1 MNTRRLRQ
9 LLAEYASL
17 AIYTY
22 MALFV
27 LVMAGFAL
35 AFATGLK
42 VDGSVGKLG
51 VLGAAWVATK
61 LTQPVRIMA
70 SVALVPILAR
80 WFKFKKRE
88 VAPDGSAPCD
98 DAAA

>member
-1 MNTRRLRQ
+1 MNTSRLKR

-22 MALFV
+22 LALFV
-27 LVMAGFAL
+27 LVLAGFAL
-35 AFATGLK
+35 AFATGFK
-42 VDGSVGKLG
+42 VDSSGGKLG

-70 SVALVPILAR
+70 SVALVPIVAR
-80 WFKFKKRE
+80 FFKIKKRE
-88 VAPDGSAPCD
+88 IAPGGG
-98 DAAA
+98 